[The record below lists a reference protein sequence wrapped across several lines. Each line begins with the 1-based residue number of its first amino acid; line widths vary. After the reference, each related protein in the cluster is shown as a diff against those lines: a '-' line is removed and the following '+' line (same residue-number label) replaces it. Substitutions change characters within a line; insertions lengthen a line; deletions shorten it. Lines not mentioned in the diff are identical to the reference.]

1 MKKHYLQ
8 KALKTIADTGNEG
21 LALNVDLSFD
31 QHQVKV
37 VEMHQN
43 QKFEMLLAVVL

>member
-21 LALNVDLSFD
+21 IALNLDLSFD

-37 VEMHQN
+37 VVMHKN
-43 QKFEMLLAVVL
+43 QKFELLLAAVL

>member
-21 LALNVDLSFD
+21 LALNVNLSFD
-31 QHQVKV
+31 QHQVKIV
-37 VEMHQN
+37 VMHKN
-43 QKFEMLLAVVL
+43 QKFELLLAAVL